1 MLRYGTGMTQFPLDR
16 DLTLTVD
23 EAGTGRP
30 ALILHGG
37 GGPATVAMIAGH
49 LADRMHTI
57 TPTHPGWNGAQR
69 PDRLDRVVDYAMTYL
84 RYLHARD
91 LRDVLVVGS
100 SMGGWIGAEMAARD
114 TAGRISGLVLIDATG
129 VEIPGEPIPDFFAL
143 DPRGVAEKSFHDPDR
158 FYVDPATI
166 PTDQLAIRQANM
178 ATMRLVAGTQS
189 DPTLLGRLDTVRVPV
204 LGIWGDSD
212 GFVTPEYGRAFVDAF
227 PKGCF
232 EIIEEAGHL
241 PQIEQ
246 PAATFALIDE
256 FAKR

>member
-1 MLRYGTGMTQFPLDR
+1 MTNFHLDH

-49 LADRMHTI
+49 LAERMHTI
-57 TPTHPGWNGAQR
+57 TPTLPGWNGAQR
-69 PDRLDRVVDYAMTYL
+69 PDRLDRVIDYAMTYL

-91 LRDVLVVGS
+91 LNDVLVIGS

-129 VEIPGEPIPDFFAL
+129 AEIPGEPITDFFAL
-143 DPRGVAEKSFHDPDR
+143 DPRGVAEKSFHNPDR
-158 FYVDPATI
+158 FFADPSTVPAE
-166 PTDQLAIRQANM
+166 QLAIRQANM
-178 ATMRLVAGTQS
+178 ATMRLVAGTMS
-189 DPTLLGRLDTVRVPV
+189 DPTLLDRLDRVRVPV

-212 GFVTPEYGRAFVDAF
+212 GFVTPAYGKAYVGAF
-227 PKGCF
+227 PEGRF
-232 EIIEEAGHL
+232 EIVKDAGHL

-256 FAKR
+256 YADR